1 MPTLAYLLKDN
12 AVLSGECSAISGF
25 GGIDLPVITSRKSIH
40 CCQSN
45 ITMKEYSVCVCFFFF
60 FLQILDDFGA
70 QTELPI
76 VLEEKQL
83 DLMKQV
89 F

>member
-45 ITMKEYSVCVCFFFF
+45 ITMKEYSVCVSF
-60 FLQILDDFGA
+60 FLQILDDFRA
-70 QTELPI
+70 QTELPV